1 MDVQVL
7 ESGPCRKTLSIKIPA
22 EKIRE
27 HLDSAFQEAS
37 KQAQLKG
44 FRPGKVPRQVLEKR
58 YGDSIRA
65 EAKESLINKS
75 YESACDE
82 HGLKVVGRPELEG
95 LDEAPL
101 NQESGMEFQIHVE
114 VRPEIEL
121 GEVTGIEIKAE
132 DSAVNDEDIEKA
144 LDQIADQKKTLNTVE
159 EPVDE
164 GDFVKVDLKFE
175 NAAGEVV
182 QERDGVQLNTNIPVA
197 GTDQEI
203 FAKKLQGTEKGSKF
217 DIELTFP
224 ENFEVEAVRGEKG
237 KVTIEVHEVLRVQAA
252 PIDDALA
259 KDFDFESL
267 EAMRAELRERIGEE
281 KIKNEEKRQEDL
293 IIETILNDHP
303 FVLPKSLLANEIE
316 HRSQGLKQRMQNAK
330 VAEEDM
336 EKHLE
341 SAKPEIEKDSER
353 GVRQYFLLDTIARKE
368 KIFVTEND
376 VDVELRNIAAQNNVS
391 PDEVRE
397 HYEKNNLVTDLRLS
411 LMERKVREYLREKA
425 KITDK

>member
-7 ESGPCRKTLSIKIPA
+7 DSGPCRRTLTIKISP
-22 EKIRE
+22 ENIRE

-37 KQAQLKG
+37 KQVQLKG

-58 YGDSIRA
+58 YGDAIRA
-65 EAKESLINKS
+65 EAKENLINKS

-95 LDEAPL
+95 LDEKPL
-101 NQESGMEFQIHVE
+101 DQDAGMEFQIHVE
-114 VRPEIEL
+114 VRPELEL
-121 GEVTGIEIKAE
+121 GEVTGVEIQAE
-132 DSAVNDEDIEKA
+132 DTAVTEEDIDKA
-144 LDQIADQKKTLNTVE
+144 LSQIADQKKTLNTVE

-164 GDFVKVDLKFE
+164 GDFVKVDLK
-175 NAAGEVV
+175 
-182 QERDGVQLNTNIPVA
+182 
-197 GTDQEI
+197 
-203 FAKKLQGTEKGSKF
+203 KLQGTEKGSKF

-224 ENFEVEAVRGEKG
+224 EAFEVEEVRGAKG
-237 KVTIEVHEVLRVQAA
+237 KVKIEVHEVLRVQAA

-259 KDFDFESL
+259 KDFDFDSL
-267 EAMRAELRERIGEE
+267 DALREELQGRIGEE
-281 KIKNEEKRQEDL
+281 KVKNEERRQEDL
-293 IIETILNDHP
+293 IIDTILNDHP
-303 FVLPKSLLANEIE
+303 FVLPESLLANEIQ
-316 HRSQGLKQRMQNAK
+316 HRTNGLKQRMENAK
-330 VAEEDM
+330 VAAEEI

-341 SAKPEIEKDSER
+341 SAKPELEKDSER
-353 GVRQYFLLDTIARKE
+353 GVRQYFLLDSIARKE

-376 VDVELRNIAAQNNVS
+376 VDVELRNIAAQNNVP

-397 HYEKNNLVTDLRLS
+397 HYEKNNLVTDLRLG